1 MPIIKPK
8 INESMS
14 EGFIDQDT
22 INDADELISNL
33 SKNNQ
38 KKGKDKKKDKEPVK
52 SVDFGR
58 IEQTNPVDDEIL
70 GDLSTPIN
78 SPNKQS
84 QSNSYNQF
92 DVDRKLDFGESNQN
106 DDIPIE
112 EEKEPEPI
120 EEKKP
125 KKKVKAST
133 IFTGIIVVV
142 LFVCVL
148 GAALYPV
155 IGNNL
160 SISETA
166 NGLISKITGV
176 FSKNNEVDEENI
188 NTSIIGVIGEDT
200 PNNEVVISS
209 ESKLPPIDANSL
221 TIEESVKEIGN
232 INGAISSYMN
242 EVVSVVINYKN
253 NAEESYVEENIKPI
267 SNSIIQDL
275 SNLDAYYRQMFLNN
289 NAIELYDNLKDRMNN
304 VYMLCS
310 TTYNTMTL
318 EALIDN
324 TNSYIETEN
333 RKSAESIPLIQKLLD
348 DNGIENKV
356 EDGKIIYI
364 PLATKNNAVQQ
375 TIGSD
380 ETYVGEANLDN
391 TNNPNNDSVIID

>member
-14 EGFIDQDT
+14 EEVIDQDT

-33 SKNNQ
+33 SKSNQ

-58 IEQTNPVDDEIL
+58 IEQTNPIDDEIL
-70 GDLSTPIN
+70 GDLSTPVN
-78 SPNKQS
+78 TSNKTP

-92 DVDRKLDFGESNQN
+92 DIGRKLDFGESNQN

-160 SISETA
+160 SISETT

-221 TIEESVKEIGN
+221 TIEEGVKEIGN
-232 INGAISSYMN
+232 INSAISSYMN

-275 SNLDAYYRQMFLNN
+275 ANLDTYYRQIFLNN
-289 NAIELYDNLKDRMNN
+289 NAVDLYDNLKDRMNN

-364 PLATKNNAVQQ
+364 PLATKDNAVQQ